1 MSEATEVV
9 DETLRRRARALL
21 EPGEIELVGVI
32 VPMDVPT
39 DDEPLLHQH
48 TIEVGDTIAEH
59 AGIDPADTY
68 VYSGNDDPD
77 FGVNQHQGLTVEG
90 DEFVWE
96 CQQLLREGTYVV
108 VFYYEA
114 DADQDA
120 ILADLDAAG
129 FDAVGVEPAE

>member
-39 DDEPLLHQH
+39 DDEPMLHQH
-48 TIEVGDTIAEH
+48 TIEVGNVIAEH
-59 AGIDPADTY
+59 TGHDPADTY
-68 VYSGNDDPD
+68 VYSGNDDSE
-77 FGVNQHQGLTVEG
+77 FGVNQHQGRTLDG
-90 DEFVWE
+90 DDFVWE
-96 CQQLLREGTYVV
+96 CQQLLREETFDV

-114 DADQDA
+114 DIDQESVVETVRE
-120 ILADLDAAG
+120 AG
-129 FDAVGVEPAE
+129 YDVVGVESA

>member
-1 MSEATEVV
+1 MSEATDVV

-32 VPMDVPT
+32 VPMDVDT
-39 DDEPLLHQH
+39 DDEPQLHQN
-48 TIEVGDTIAEH
+48 TIEVGDVIAEH

-68 VYSGNDDPD
+68 VYSGNDDSD
-77 FGVNQHQGLTVEG
+77 FGVNQHQGLTVDG

-96 CQQLLREGTYVV
+96 CQQLLRDGTYVV

-114 DADQDA
+114 DADQDG
-120 ILADLDAAG
+120 ILTDLHDTDY
-129 FDAVGVEPAE
+129 DAVGIEPAE

>member
-1 MSEATEVV
+1 MSEATDVV

-48 TIEVGDTIAEH
+48 TIEVGDVIAEH
-59 AGIDPADTY
+59 AGFDPADTY

-114 DADQDA
+114 DTDQAA
-120 ILADLDAAG
+120 ILDDLDAAG
-129 FDAVGVEPAE
+129 FEAVGVEPAE